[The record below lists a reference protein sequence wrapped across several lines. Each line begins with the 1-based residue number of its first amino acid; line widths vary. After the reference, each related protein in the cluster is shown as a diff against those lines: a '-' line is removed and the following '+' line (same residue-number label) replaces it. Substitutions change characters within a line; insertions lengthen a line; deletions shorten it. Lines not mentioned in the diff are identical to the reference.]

1 MVSLVL
7 TISVSAESAML
18 EWEIQRTLKLDAPP
32 LDMAI
37 APDGKSVYILADKGE
52 VQIYD
57 LDGHFKDKIE
67 IGKPVDQIKLSSNG
81 DYLFVTD
88 RQNKIVEVIKLD
100 FIKQIAIN
108 ESPFKGLEAAPVVI
122 ADFSDFE

>member
-1 MVSLVL
+1 MEVEIKMIPKMLKMLMVSLVL

-67 IGKPVDQIKLSSNG
+67 IDI
-81 DYLFVTD
+81 
-88 RQNKIVEVIKLD
+88 
-100 FIKQIAIN
+100 
-108 ESPFKGLEAAPVVI
+108 
-122 ADFSDFE
+122 